1 MRVFILPYTFRSFFS
16 FHKRASGIDQ
26 GALCQLRALQSGGH
40 DVRLYTAFTDLHEHL
55 NGIDYFKS
63 SIPENIDVKDYEKSK
78 RNAIISD
85 MIKSI
90 REFNPDVILSNYLF
104 NFHPYEK
111 LMNLDIPIIFS
122 SMTNPGFWSDLNS
135 ANLMDDFC
143 AQGHT
148 FINCSD
154 YHKLRTGMFYKRW
167 PEYNVDIEDTLF
179 CAYSERE
186 TVQESDGKIRHCSAA
201 NTEKST
207 FFIHD
212 AFDDSDIQT
221 EVYTAFNYL
230 NKNSKNGKYIEK
242 NMERFKDNPDR
253 LTRLNIDHSE
263 MVNEIGK
270 SLCTFVG
277 LATYDTFTITSLES
291 LSRGVPVL
299 VKNYK
304 GMHPAKEMLPDE
316 MKQYVHIFENKAD
329 MHSKVKEW
337 SNLTIEDRQSI
348 ADACYSI
355 TSKEAYT
362 NNLVNICSNAITK
375 YKNNLNNGLHLSQ
388 FMI

>member
-26 GALCQLRALQSGGH
+26 GALCQIRALQSAGH
-40 DVRLYTAFTDLHEHL
+40 DVRLYTAFTDLHDHMD
-55 NGIDYFKS
+55 GIDYFKS
-63 SIPENIDVKDYEKSK
+63 KIPEGVDIKDYEKGK
-78 RNAIISD
+78 RNSIVSD
-85 MIKSI
+85 LVRSI
-90 REFNPDVILSNYLF
+90 RDFNPDVILSNYLF

-111 LMNLDIPIIFS
+111 LMNLDIPVIFS
-122 SMTNPGFWSDLNS
+122 SMTNPGFWSDLSS
-135 ANLMDDFC
+135 ADLMHDFC
-143 AQGHT
+143 EQGHT

-154 YHKLRTGMFYKRW
+154 YHKLRTEMFYSRW
-167 PEYNVDIEDTLF
+167 PDNNVTIEDSLF

-201 NTEKST
+201 NIEKGT

-212 AFDDSDIQT
+212 AFDKTDIQT

-230 NKNSKNGKYIEK
+230 NSNSKNGKYIEK
-242 NMERFKDNPDR
+242 NLKRFESNPDR
-253 LTRLNIDHSE
+253 VTRLNIDHGE

-337 SNLTIEDRQSI
+337 SNLTIDDRQAI
-348 ADACYSI
+348 ADACYSM

-375 YKNNLNNGLHLSQ
+375 YKNNLNNGLHLAQ